1 MRGYSRVMRTRLEL
15 LRRVAVRSVRE
26 FLDDRGPQL
35 AAAISFH
42 VLFSIFPLVILLA
55 GVFGIVVNLTGV
67 RADVVDTVVS
77 NAPLSEE
84 GEDDLRQLLEGATGG
99 LSALGLLALPGLLWS
114 ASGMMAAIRAALSA
128 AWDVEDRRPFL
139 RGKLVDVSL
148 VVGAALVVLLSA
160 ALTVVARTAED
171 VTGVPVLLSQLAP
184 VLVAFAVVLFL
195 YRVVPAVTP
204 RLRDV
209 WPAALF
215 VAVVFVVLQNLFAFY
230 VENFGRYNAIYGS
243 LGAVIAFLFFVYLS
257 SNVFLL
263 GAEVGAEL
271 ERVRLERAD
280 AGEKGG
286 MEPGR
291 PDEGEPR
298 AAPRARLGLGWA
310 ALVGGIAAALVVVLV
325 WLVV

>member
-1 MRGYSRVMRTRLEL
+1 MRARLE
-15 LRRVAVRSVRE
+15 RRRRLAVRSVRE

-42 VLFSIFPLVILLA
+42 VLFSIFPLVIVLA
-55 GVFGIVVNLTGV
+55 GVFGIVVNATGV
-67 RADVVDTVVS
+67 RADVVDTVVE

-84 GEDDLRQLLEGATGG
+84 GEDDLRRLLEGATGG

-139 RGKLVDVSL
+139 RGKLVDVLL
-148 VVGAALVVLLSA
+148 VLGAGLVVLLSA
-160 ALTVVARTAED
+160 GLTVAARTAEEAA
-171 VTGVPVLLSQLAP
+171 GVPVLLPQLAP
-184 VLVAFAVVLFL
+184 AAVAFAVVLFL
-195 YRVVPAVTP
+195 YRVVPATTP
-204 RLRDV
+204 RLAHV
-209 WPAALF
+209 WPPALLVAIAF
-215 VAVVFVVLQNLFAFY
+215 VALQNLFAFY
-230 VENFGRYNAIYGS
+230 LENFGRYNAIYGS

-271 ERVRLERAD
+271 ARASLEQAG
-280 AGEKGG
+280 AGEKADV
-286 MEPGR
+286 EPDR

-298 AAPRARLGLGWA
+298 AAPRARQRLGLGWA
-310 ALVGGIAAALVVVLV
+310 ALLGGIGAALVVVLLV